1 MNIEKSLKNIIAD
14 ILDINPLD
22 IDDDTYLIRDL
33 NMESIDLLELGVA
46 LNTTFK
52 IDVDED
58 VAFLKDLRFN
68 LDKLSLDNPSRE
80 KALSKIYT
88 HLSQKRIHEILKDLD
103 NGPVLKFKD
112 VLDYVRFKK
121 SSL

>member
-80 KALSKIYT
+80 KAYLRYIPIYPRRG
-88 HLSQKRIHEILKDLD
+88 SMR
-103 NGPVLKFKD
+103 
-112 VLDYVRFKK
+112 Y
-121 SSL
+121 